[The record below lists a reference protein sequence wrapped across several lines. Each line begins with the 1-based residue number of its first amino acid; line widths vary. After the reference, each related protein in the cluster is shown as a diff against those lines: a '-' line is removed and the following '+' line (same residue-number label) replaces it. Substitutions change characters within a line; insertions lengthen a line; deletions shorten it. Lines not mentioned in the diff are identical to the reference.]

1 MNANIVTP
9 LQIKIS
15 LYGESGPDLN
25 QGKSLFWELLKNV
38 CFSKSESVREQRQGF
53 RNFDSKIVLNT
64 LMYFPPLIP
73 ISFLFWGNIIH
84 DYLHFLREMDNWKH
98 STSREYLPD
107 EYACIYGVASGK
119 LLYVEWPD
127 ISHNVVRPKD
137 KLQRENPWS
146 WIWKLLWLP
155 ESSAIRNLWKEQKSS
170 YCVNG
175 HLRFYP
181 LCFVFFI

>member
-25 QGKSLFWELLKNV
+25 QGKSLFWELLENV

-84 DYLHFLREMDNWKH
+84 DYLHFLREMDN
-98 STSREYLPD
+98 
-107 EYACIYGVASGK
+107 
-119 LLYVEWPD
+119 
-127 ISHNVVRPKD
+127 
-137 KLQRENPWS
+137 
-146 WIWKLLWLP
+146 
-155 ESSAIRNLWKEQKSS
+155 
-170 YCVNG
+170 
-175 HLRFYP
+175 
-181 LCFVFFI
+181 